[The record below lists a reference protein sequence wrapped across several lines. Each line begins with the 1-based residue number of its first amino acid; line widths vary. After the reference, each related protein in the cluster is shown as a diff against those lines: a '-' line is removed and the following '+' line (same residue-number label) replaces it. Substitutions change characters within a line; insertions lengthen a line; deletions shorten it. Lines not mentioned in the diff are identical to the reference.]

1 MTDKELRKLSRKE
14 LLELLI
20 DQSKEVERLQA
31 ALHAS
36 EMKMQSR
43 EIVIQT
49 AGSIA
54 EAALALNGI
63 FEAAQTAADQY
74 LLSIRHAAGLADE
87 QAEARMKQETEGKT
101 HESDDTKA
109 ISYT

>member
-1 MTDKELRKLSRKE
+1 MTDKELRRLSRKE
-14 LLELLI
+14 LLEMLI
-20 DQSKEVERLQA
+20 DQSKEMERLQA
-31 ALHAS
+31 ALRTS
-36 EMKMQSR
+36 EMKAKNR
-43 EIVIQT
+43 EITIQT

-63 FEAAQTAADQY
+63 FEAAQAVADQY
-74 LLSIRHAAGLADE
+74 LLSIRHTAGLTDE
-87 QAEARMKQETEGKT
+87 QTEACMKQETEGKT